1 MLTTTFTRVMKR
13 IFTLSVT
20 LCSVLFSFGQVQFG
34 VFAGPQK
41 TTARYLVA
49 DEKQETSFK
58 TGLQGGV
65 MLKVPFEDQLYFSPA
80 IYYSSKGYRVSLK
93 NPTYPPGENAIGDDV
108 RVHAIEI
115 APLLNIDL
123 SKERNHLFVRFG
135 PSIDVAVGGKE
146 HIFMNDGKEIE
157 QSMKFANTAYG
168 RFTSAGNLQFGFEA
182 QSGFF
187 VFAHYAQGLGSMNN
201 ADHGPIIRHRLFG
214 VSIGAFFGKNPNVID
229 TRVITR

>member
-1 MLTTTFTRVMKR
+1 MRVMKR

-20 LCSVLFSFGQVQFG
+20 LCSSALICFGQIKYG

-49 DEKQETSFK
+49 NEQQETSFK
-58 TGLQGGV
+58 NGLQGGV
-65 MLKVPFEDQLYFSPA
+65 ILKVPFEAQLYFTPA
-80 IYYSSKGYRVSLK
+80 VYYTSKGYRVSLK
-93 NPTYPPGENAIGDDV
+93 KPTYPPGKDAIGDDV

-123 SKERNHLFVRFG
+123 SKDQNHLFVRFG
-135 PSIDVAVGGKE
+135 PSIDVAVAGRE
-146 HIFMNDGKEIE
+146 HIFMIDGKEVE
-157 QSMKFANTAYG
+157 QSMKFDFTAYG
-168 RFTSAGNLQFGFEA
+168 RFTSAANVHFGFES

-201 ADHGPIIRHRLFG
+201 ADLGPIIRHRLFG
-214 VSIGAFFGKNPNVID
+214 ISVGAFFGKNPNVID
-229 TRVITR
+229 TRVITK